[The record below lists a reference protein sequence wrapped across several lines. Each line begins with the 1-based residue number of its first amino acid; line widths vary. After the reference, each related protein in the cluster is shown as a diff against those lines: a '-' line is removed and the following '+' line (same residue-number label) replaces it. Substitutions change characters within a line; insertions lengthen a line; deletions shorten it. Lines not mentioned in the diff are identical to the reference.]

1 MEYNSFNQ
9 NTNFSNK
16 ISELFEN
23 KDIYDDNLFENIDNI
38 HQMNNNVF
46 SNLTKLFSDE
56 HERIFSKF
64 IPNTSIIDIMNKMNN
79 DVVQTEYNS
88 DKYLEE
94 LENENDKEK
103 AEIKEKLENKTN
115 IDYDSFIENIRK
127 LRLYYSKINIS
138 TFQLEKEIIEIL
150 NKYDKCYSKM
160 KKIYD
165 NLKDFEDIEEHVKT
179 IDKEII
185 DYMTNFFKKQELD
198 VKMSTYKNNM
208 KEINYLKELL
218 NKLNSIS
225 YTPYCQICMTKI
237 IDTVVIPC
245 GHTFCQNCVDKS
257 DKCCFICRQDIK
269 NTSKLFIS

>member
-9 NTNFSNK
+9 DENFSNK

-23 KDIYDDNLFENIDNI
+23 KDIYDDNLFENIDNM
-38 HQMNNNVF
+38 HQVNNNVF
-46 SNLTKLFSDE
+46 SNLNKLFIDE

-64 IPNTSIIDIMNKMNN
+64 IPNTSIIDIMKKINS

-94 LENENDKEK
+94 LENENEEEK
-103 AEIKEKLENKTN
+103 KIIKEKLEKKTN

-127 LRLYYSKINIS
+127 LRLYYSKINIA
-138 TFQLEKEIIEIL
+138 TFKLEKEIIEIL

-160 KKIYD
+160 KKIYN
-165 NLKDFEDIEEHVKT
+165 NLKDFEDIEKHVEI

-185 DYMTNFFKKQELD
+185 DYMTNFFKKQDLD
-198 VKMSTYKNNM
+198 VKMTTYKDNI

-225 YTPYCQICMTKI
+225 YIPYCQICMTKI
-237 IDTVVIPC
+237 IDTVITPC
-245 GHTFCQNCVDKS
+245 GHTFCQECLNQCEKT
-257 DKCCFICRQDIK
+257 CFICRQNIA
-269 NTSKLFIS
+269 NTSKLFIN